1 MVWSIKE
8 DTQTENKIWVL
19 PCRSPARDLE
29 QAKFP
34 HEILEFTHNLSNVS
48 SHQNLQKRTYSITQ
62 MIIKVEKT
70 VSYMLLGWCK
80 TQKNQRSNCQYLLN
94 TEKEKKFQKNNY
106 FCFIDYAEAFD
117 CVLHNKL
124 WKILQ
129 QIGIPDYLTFLLRN
143 LYAGREATV
152 RTRHGTMDGFQIGK
166 GVRQG
171 CVYCHPAYLNYMQS
185 TSEMLD

>member
-48 SHQNLQKRTYSITQ
+48 SHQNLHKRTYSITQ

-80 TQKNQRSNCQYLLN
+80 TQKNQRSNCQYPLEHRKRKKIPEKQLLLFHWLCWSLWLCASQQTVENSSTDRN
-94 TEKEKKFQKNNY
+94 TRLPYLPPEKSV
-106 FCFIDYAEAFD
+106 C
-117 CVLHNKL
+117 
-124 WKILQ
+124 
-129 QIGIPDYLTFLLRN
+129 
-143 LYAGREATV
+143 
-152 RTRHGTMDGFQIGK
+152 RTRS
-166 GVRQG
+166 
-171 CVYCHPAYLNYMQS
+171 NS
-185 TSEMLD
+185 